1 MAVSIIEKPGVHKI
15 LGAEPRISPL
25 IPPASKEDFP
35 EQFELNKIMLHCI
48 TEDSNVSDEM
58 ISLYVQS
65 RLGLQEDECVVSVV
79 DNRALITL
87 TSEYTV
93 DGK

>member
-1 MAVSIIEKPGVHKI
+1 
-15 LGAEPRISPL
+15 
-25 IPPASKEDFP
+25 
-35 EQFELNKIMLHCI
+35 MLHCI